1 MTRKQLDNAVTMI
14 REVIAVRER
23 KVFSLAFTASATGV
37 SKRDTEN
44 LLEHEKDL
52 FESAVKQLERCQQE
66 INEKLEGKAKEKKP
80 ETVNILVRFKEDVPA
95 FMDAE
100 GNNLGP
106 FKNEDIV
113 NLSKET
119 ATILL
124 ADGKAILVNENEKI

>member
-1 MTRKQLDNAVTMI
+1 
-14 REVIAVRER
+14 
-23 KVFSLAFTASATGV
+23 
-37 SKRDTEN
+37 
-44 LLEHEKDL
+44 
-52 FESAVKQLERCQQE
+52 
-66 INEKLEGKAKEKKP
+66 
-80 ETVNILVRFKEDVPA
+80 
-95 FMDAE
+95 MDAE